1 MPEAK
6 IRGQKRE
13 AVFARAGYR
22 CEYCQTPVELAIQP
36 FVTEHIIPLAKG
48 GNNNLE
54 NLACACGGCN
64 GHKSD
69 KVDAND
75 PVEDVRYRLYNPRAD
90 EWYEHF
96 AWDANFTHVVGI
108 TGIGRATA
116 DTLRLN
122 RPGLV
127 NIRRLMILGGLHPL

>member
-1 MPEAK
+1 MPDPR

-22 CEYCQTPVELAIQP
+22 CEYCQTPIDFAIQP
-36 FVTEHIIPLAKG
+36 FVAEHIMPVVRG
-48 GNNNLE
+48 GKSNLE

-69 KVDAND
+69 KVDASD
-75 PVEDVRYRLYNPRAD
+75 PVEDIRYRLFNPRTD
-90 EWYEHF
+90 VWYEHF
-96 AWDANFTHVVGI
+96 AWSADFTHVVGI
-108 TGIGRATA
+108 TGIGRASSDA
-116 DTLRLN
+116 LHLN

-127 NIRRLMILGGLHPL
+127 NIRRLMVLGGVHP